1 MTAVE
6 AAVRCLVAVA
16 MVVVMVCVDLG
27 HHHHHHHHHHYY
39 YGYHCRR
46 HQLATNCNSCDSSMS
61 VSISELDQHA
71 ERRDYLFSS
80 AWLRDETRNA
90 TAYADALAFW
100 RSAVGDMT
108 ATVTSVAR
116 LQVLL
121 STPSR
126 RVPDVDM
133 LRRLVVVLASSS
145 PPVLVPAA
153 LLVRL
158 SRVRSVEAR
167 RRQTPSSSTSAS
179 SSWLKWAVDATVR
192 TTSAVV
198 TAVSSPIRGNG
209 NSDSK
214 SLHSLQSNVNDDI
227 DVEGEFVVLPTLARL
242 ADSIASRAS
251 AAAHDSVVDRIWFKP
266 DVYALVP
273 SEPTHVVD
281 RALELL
287 CAERRAA
294 MVQLDSGA
302 QFVRFVHA
310 PGTESALVV
319 TDDDVNI
326 AALKATRAKL
336 TAQCDKAAREADECR
351 AAALKCATQQR
362 SVALR
367 HIERRRRLLRVQ
379 DERSATLEKVS
390 MVLDAID
397 AAHDANVAHEA
408 MRLGAVSLRRANE
421 DVSLEDIDDTMLDI
435 EEVLEEQ
442 QRTLD
447 AMALNSAAA
456 DDTEEL
462 ERELEELEGKANVA
476 GTATP
481 TQSASSA
488 QVDALAAQL
497 AQLAVESS
505 SPQKV
510 PSAAKPK
517 ALFAE

>member
-1 MTAVE
+1 
-6 AAVRCLVAVA
+6 
-16 MVVVMVCVDLG
+16 
-27 HHHHHHHHHHYY
+27 
-39 YGYHCRR
+39 
-46 HQLATNCNSCDSSMS
+46 MS
-61 VSISELDQHA
+61 ASISALDLNA
-71 ERRDYLFSS
+71 DRRDYLFSS

-100 RSAVGDMT
+100 RTAIGDISAN
-108 ATVTSVAR
+108 VTSVAR

-126 RVPDVDM
+126 RVPDVEM
-133 LRRLVVVLASSS
+133 LRRLVVLLASSS
-145 PPVLVPAA
+145 PPLLVPAA

-167 RRQTPSSSTSAS
+167 RRTPSSSSTSSSSS

-214 SLHSLQSNVNDDI
+214 SVHSLQSNANDDI

-242 ADSIASRAS
+242 ADSIASRA
-251 AAAHDSVVDRIWFKP
+251 AAATVDSVVDRIWFKP

-273 SEPTHVVD
+273 NEATHVVD

-302 QFVRFVHA
+302 HFVRFVHA

-397 AAHDANVAHEA
+397 AAHDANVTHEA
-408 MRLGAVSLRRANE
+408 LRLGAVSLRRANE
-421 DVSLEDIDDTMLDI
+421 DVPLEDVDDTMLDI

-447 AMALNSAAA
+447 AMASLNSADA

-462 ERELEELEGKANVA
+462 ERELEELEGKASVA
-476 GTATP
+476 VGTATP

-510 PSAAKPK
+510 PAAAKPK
-517 ALFAE
+517 VLFAQ